1 MHKQI
6 EVGAQRLDESPD
18 GVIEEDATEAQSRAA
33 GRRRRIAR
41 SAVAS
46 ALAKVTSVGT
56 ALISVPLTLNYLG
69 PERFGMWM
77 TMSSL
82 VAFLSFAD
90 FGLGNG
96 LLSAV
101 AAANGRDDRAAIKKL
116 VSSAYFVL
124 SLIAVAILCMLAVAY
139 PLVPWYRLFNVQS
152 ELARSEVAPSVATL
166 ICCFAAAV
174 PLGVVQRTQ
183 LGLQQGYMASLWQ
196 CGSSLL
202 GLGCVLFA
210 IKQEAPLPVLILAYV
225 GGPLVVSVANGFFF
239 FGVLERDIAPSY
251 RSVTRA
257 ALRAIGS
264 TGLLFLT
271 LQFVA
276 AATYMSDSIIIAQML
291 GASAV
296 TGYAV
301 PEKLFSLIGSVL
313 AMGVGPLWAA
323 HGEAIA
329 RGDREWALR
338 TLKVSMSIAAA
349 AAATASLILVP
360 TAPWLLKLWV
370 GHAVSAPFF
379 LLLGLGVWK
388 VLEAAGLALAM
399 FLNGARIVGFQV
411 AVAVAT
417 ALLAV
422 TLKMVFVHEI
432 GIAGSVWATI
442 VSYAALTLLPYYVFR
457 KRILMGVK

>member
-1 MHKQI
+1 MDKQI

-18 GVIEEDATEAQSRAA
+18 GIIEEGSTEARNRAA

-124 SLIAVAILCMLAVAY
+124 SLIAVAILCMLAVTY
-139 PLVPWYRLFNVQS
+139 SLVPWYRLFNVQS
-152 ELARSEVAPSVATL
+152 DLARGEVAPSVATL

-196 CGSSLL
+196 CGSSIL

-210 IKQEAPLPVLILAYV
+210 IRQEAPLPILILAYV
-225 GGPLVVSVANGFFF
+225 GGPLVVSVANGLFF

-271 LQFVA
+271 LQLVA
-276 AATYMSDSIIIAQML
+276 AATYMSDSIIIAQIL

-338 TLKVSMSIAAA
+338 TLKLSMSIAAA
-349 AAATASLILVP
+349 AAAIAALILVP

-370 GHAVSAPFF
+370 GHAVSAPLF
-379 LLLGLGVWK
+379 LLLGLGLWK

-417 ALLAV
+417 AVMAV
-422 TLKMVFVHEI
+422 TLKIVFVHEI

-442 VSYAALTLLPYYVFR
+442 VSYAALTLLPCYVFR
-457 KRILMGVK
+457 KRILMVVK